1 MNTLCSSRLPVTAL
15 RPRRASRC
23 FGLAVS
29 VLAAGWLT
37 AGHAVADTIVYTS
50 LASQTDG
57 FQTNGGATAANG
69 STTLLADDI
78 TFASGAA
85 NQIVN
90 SFIIDT
96 SNSSGAANSATATVE
111 FFATNGTNGGPG
123 TLLGSASMANSFASS
138 ITRLTFT
145 LPGLFTIPANGQIWA
160 GIYFTGTT
168 GSSTQQGL
176 NSLGVLD
183 KEPATVGS
191 SQANT
196 AFLSSGPAVAGGS
209 PMGTILTASPN
220 GQPLNLAMQFA
231 VPEPSSW
238 AGALL
243 GGVLLGWMLRRR
255 RV

>member
-1 MNTLCSSRLPVTAL
+1 MHTSCSNRRLFHLVA
-15 RPRRASRC
+15 A
-23 FGLAVS
+23 
-29 VLAAGWLT
+29 VLATSCLT
-37 AGHAVADTIVYTS
+37 AGRAAADTIVYTS

-57 FQTNGGATAANG
+57 FQTNGGATSASG
-69 STTLLADDI
+69 STALLADDI

-90 SFIIDT
+90 SFIIDI
-96 SNSSGAANSATATVE
+96 SNSGGAANSATATVE
-111 FFATNGTNGGPG
+111 FFATNGANGGPG
-123 TLLGSASMANSFASS
+123 TLLGSASTTNSFASS

-145 LPGLFTIPANGQIWA
+145 LSGLFAIPANGRIWA
-160 GIYFTGTT
+160 GVYFTGLL
-168 GSSTQQGL
+168 GSSTQPGL

-196 AFLSSGPAVAGGS
+196 AFMSSGPAVAGNN
-209 PMGTILTASPN
+209 PTGTVLTASPN
-220 GQPLNLAMQFA
+220 GQPLNLAMEFA
-231 VPEPSSW
+231 VPEPSNW

-243 GGVLLGWMLRRR
+243 GGGALLSWVLRRR

>member
-1 MNTLCSSRLPVTAL
+1 MNASCSCRRL
-15 RPRRASRC
+15 
-23 FGLAVS
+23 FHLAAT

-37 AGHAVADTIVYTS
+37 AGHAAADTIVYTS

-69 STTLLADDI
+69 STALLADDI
-78 TFASGAA
+78 VFASGAA

-90 SFIIDT
+90 SFVIDI
-96 SNSSGAANSATATVE
+96 SNSSGTANSATATVE
-111 FFATNGTNGGPG
+111 FFATNGANGGPG
-123 TLLGSASMANSFASS
+123 TLLGSASMTNSFASS

-145 LPGLFTIPANGQIWA
+145 LSGLFTVPANGRIWA
-160 GIYFTGTT
+160 GVYFTGLL
-168 GSSTQQGL
+168 GSSTQGGL

-196 AFLSSGPAVAGGS
+196 AFLSSGPAVAGS
-209 PMGTILTASPN
+209 NPAGTVLTASSN

-243 GGVLLGWMLRRR
+243 GGGALLGWVLRRR
-255 RV
+255 RA

>member
-1 MNTLCSSRLPVTAL
+1 MNTLCSNRLPVTAL

-90 SFIIDT
+90 SFIIGGEKRLVLVDT
-96 SNSSGAANSATATVE
+96 HHRHQQFQRGRE
-111 FFATNGTNGGPG
+111 
-123 TLLGSASMANSFASS
+123 LGH
-138 ITRLTFT
+138 RHR
-145 LPGLFTIPANGQIWA
+145 
-160 GIYFTGTT
+160 
-168 GSSTQQGL
+168 
-176 NSLGVLD
+176 GVLRH
-183 KEPATVGS
+183 ERH
-191 SQANT
+191 Q
-196 AFLSSGPAVAGGS
+196 
-209 PMGTILTASPN
+209 
-220 GQPLNLAMQFA
+220 
-231 VPEPSSW
+231 
-238 AGALL
+238 
-243 GGVLLGWMLRRR
+243 RRAWHAAR
-255 RV
+255 QRIHGE